1 LVKSKPVIDRM
12 QAQIDAWRH
21 SAEGRADA
29 REAFLSCY
37 QMMTTNMLAA
47 IDRSEFND
55 GEWVYS
61 LLQHFAEYYFDA
73 LAAYEHGLPSTP
85 AVWKRAFE
93 AAVQPGTAA
102 LQNLLLG
109 VNAHINYDLIFT
121 LTDMLEPDWSQLSL
135 DERQGRYDDYTHVNA
150 IIAQTIDAVQEQ
162 ILAPGTE
169 ALAWIDRLSGPLDE
183 LVVANLLSGWREAVW
198 ERAMQLLDAL
208 PDEKPGLQ
216 EQFERDALQR
226 ARLILLTPRMTD
238 ASDSPGIPA

>member
-1 LVKSKPVIDRM
+1 M
-12 QAQIDAWRH
+12 QAQIDAWRS

-29 REAFLSCY
+29 RESFLSCY
-37 QMMTTNMLAA
+37 QMMTCNMLAA

-73 LAAYEHGLPSTP
+73 LSSYEHNVPTTP
-85 AVWKRAFE
+85 AVWRRAFE
-93 AAVQPGTAA
+93 VAAQPGTLA

-121 LTDMLEPDWSQLSL
+121 LADMLEPDWSQLSL

-162 ILAPGTE
+162 ILAPDAET
-169 ALAWIDRLSGPLDE
+169 LAWIDRLSGPLDE
-183 LVVANLLSGWREAVW
+183 LVVAKLLSGWREDVW

-208 PDEKPGLQ
+208 PNEKAGLQ
-216 EQFERDALQR
+216 EQFEKEAVQR
-226 ARLILLTPRMTD
+226 AGLILLTPGLSD
-238 ASDSPGIPA
+238 ASGSQGNPV